1 MTGEFTGTKRACSIP
16 PACWAAAASFPARR
30 LHGKFSFAPSTLPD
44 GTGDYST
51 LSIVCTIE
59 GLGQFTVVHFND
71 TAIVMHT
78 DNAFDHDFLLFTDT
92 DDNLTFAFSTFL
104 LEQLAT
110 TIASDSGISLVAA
123 DGPISL
129 EQAAAD
135 ELEILIT
142 TSGQDGYSIKGVVTS
157 LQVVPIPGAVWLLAS
172 GLLGLVGQK
181 EIKKVALFRQGQKIP
196 GGAAL
201 FLPTFLEK
209 TSRHENRCRSP
220 WQCSRGE
227 DFSLL
232 STHKIPPLRFSLT

>member
-1 MTGEFTGTKRACSIP
+1 MKKLLPTLLVALSLVLAVSTVHASMVTGEFTGTIKSVLDPSGVLGGSGIVPGATT
-16 PACWAAAASFPARR
+16 FT
-30 LHGKFSFAPSTLPD
+30 GEFSFAPSTLPD

-59 GLGQFTVVHFND
+59 GLGQFTVDASND

-172 GLLGLVGQK
+172 GLLGLVGVRRK
-181 EIKKVALFRQGQKIP
+181 LKK
-196 GGAAL
+196 
-201 FLPTFLEK
+201 
-209 TSRHENRCRSP
+209 
-220 WQCSRGE
+220 
-227 DFSLL
+227 
-232 STHKIPPLRFSLT
+232 